1 MQSLLLNKEK
11 NKFKEPQCVGSEP
24 GAAEGTCTDSKG
36 DLTHF
41 PADVVIKADM
51 LFPSVK
57 NTSLP
62 GAKSD

>member
-1 MQSLLLNKEK
+1 M
-11 NKFKEPQCVGSEP
+11 
-24 GAAEGTCTDSKG
+24 CTDSKG

-41 PADVVIKADM
+41 PTDVVIKADM
-51 LFPSVK
+51 LFPCVK